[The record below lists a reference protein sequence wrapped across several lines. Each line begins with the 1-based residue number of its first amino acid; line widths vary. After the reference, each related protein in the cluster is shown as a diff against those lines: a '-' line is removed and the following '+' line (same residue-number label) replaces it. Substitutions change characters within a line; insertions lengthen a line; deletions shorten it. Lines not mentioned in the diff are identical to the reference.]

1 MAKMFYSLDETTA
14 KLNVAADK
22 LKELVEQG
30 KLREFRDGAKVMY
43 KVDQVDLLL
52 RDMSGGTGAGS
63 GVLNLASSAG
73 DSGIALAGDS
83 SAGTKAPLSG
93 GTKTPAAAGTGAGIK
108 PPPIKV
114 SPATGPMKVFDE
126 REVKPIDASAQTQIT
141 SPVYDAISPSGLDS
155 VGSGSGLLD
164 LTRESDNT
172 SLGAE
177 LLDEIYPG
185 EGSKAGQ
192 TGIGSASSGVF
203 DHAAQTSAGAAAVA
217 TGAEPTGPMVS
228 SYSPVVEAPDPTA
241 GIFGGFALAAI
252 LAMALTIIV
261 SAAGVQGFEPGWLHT
276 LASNLLLFAG
286 LLVLVALLFGFV
298 GFFAGRAASR

>member
-1 MAKMFYSLDETTA
+1 M
-14 KLNVAADK
+14 VPDK
-22 LKELVEQG
+22 LKELVDQG
-30 KLREFRDGAKVMY
+30 KLREFRDGPRIMY
-43 KVDQVDLLL
+43 KVDQVDALL
-52 RDMSGGTGAGS
+52 RDMSGGTGTGS
-63 GVLNLASSAG
+63 GVLNMASSAG

-83 SAGTKAPLSG
+83 SAGTKAPSTG
-93 GTKTPAAAGTGAGIK
+93 GTKAAAAGTGAGMK
-108 PPPIKV
+108 PPPIKA
-114 SPATGPMKVFDE
+114 SPGTGPMRVFDE

-203 DHAAQTSAGAAAVA
+203 DHSTQTSAGAAAIA

-252 LAMALTIIV
+252 LAMGLTILI

-276 LASNLLLFAG
+276 LASNLLLFSG

>member
-14 KLNVAADK
+14 KLNVPPEK
-22 LKELVEQG
+22 LKELVDQG

-43 KVDQVDLLL
+43 KVDQVDTLL
-52 RDMSGGTGAGS
+52 RDLSGGTGTGS
-63 GVLNLASSAG
+63 GVLNLTSSAG

-83 SAGTKAPLSG
+83 SAGTKAPLAG
-93 GTKTPAAAGTGAGIK
+93 GTKTPAAGTGAGMK
-108 PPPIKV
+108 PPPIKA
-114 SPATGPMKVFDE
+114 SPTSGPMRVFDE

-228 SYSPVVEAPDPTA
+228 TYSPVVEAPDPTA

-252 LAMALTIIV
+252 LAMGLTILI

-276 LASNLLLFAG
+276 LASNLLLFSG

>member
-14 KLNVAADK
+14 KLNVAPEK
-22 LKELVEQG
+22 LKELVDQG

-43 KVDQVDLLL
+43 KVDQVDTLL
-52 RDMSGGTGAGS
+52 RDLSGGTGTGS
-63 GVLNLASSAG
+63 GVLNLSSSAG

-83 SAGTKAPLSG
+83 SAGTKAPLAG
-93 GTKTPAAAGTGAGIK
+93 GTKAPAAGTGTGMK
-108 PPPIKV
+108 PPPIKA
-114 SPATGPMKVFDE
+114 SPASGPMRVFDE

-203 DHAAQTSAGAAAVA
+203 DHAAQTSSGAAAVA

-252 LAMALTIIV
+252 LAMGLTILI

-276 LASNLLLFAG
+276 LASNLLLFSG

>member
-1 MAKMFYSLDETTA
+1 MAKMFCSLDETTA

-22 LKELVEQG
+22 LKELVDQG

-43 KVDQVDLLL
+43 KVDQVDTLL
-52 RDMSGGTGAGS
+52 RDLSGGTGTGS
-63 GVLNLASSAG
+63 GVLNLSSSAG

-83 SAGTKAPLSG
+83 SAGTKAPLAG
-93 GTKTPAAAGTGAGIK
+93 GTKAPAAGTGAGMK
-108 PPPIKV
+108 PPPIKA
-114 SPATGPMKVFDE
+114 SPASGPMRVFDE

-252 LAMALTIIV
+252 LAMGLTILI

-276 LASNLLLFAG
+276 LASNLLLFSG